1 MLDHFD
7 EFSTVFGRD
16 GAMLSVLLVVSLA
29 LTAFHVYQEWKGGAV
44 PLWRVFGAIVGVRLP
59 DRLGF
64 LLFTVVLTL
73 VLWALSVQGMTGW
86 PLASK
91 WSSFALGAL
100 IGARISDSIVS
111 HWILYAMGYR
121 PNPGLTS
128 TPLYIAEAA
137 LLAYVF
143 WEGLSLHPLGAWGGV
158 AAGAIFFVL
167 VLPSFW
173 FLGALFGD
181 WRRPRWAR
189 GTTIP
194 DWTASSRR

>member
-86 PLASK
+86 PLAFEMVVICAR
-91 WSSFALGAL
+91 SSNRCAHLGQHRVALDPLRYGLPAQSRADINATLYRRGGLARLRVLGGSVVASVRGVGRRCRRCRLLRPCVALLLVPWRSLRRLAALALG
-100 IGARISDSIVS
+100 
-111 HWILYAMGYR
+111 
-121 PNPGLTS
+121 PGDND
-128 TPLYIAEAA
+128 P
-137 LLAYVF
+137 
-143 WEGLSLHPLGAWGGV
+143 
-158 AAGAIFFVL
+158 
-167 VLPSFW
+167 
-173 FLGALFGD
+173 
-181 WRRPRWAR
+181 
-189 GTTIP
+189 
-194 DWTASSRR
+194 